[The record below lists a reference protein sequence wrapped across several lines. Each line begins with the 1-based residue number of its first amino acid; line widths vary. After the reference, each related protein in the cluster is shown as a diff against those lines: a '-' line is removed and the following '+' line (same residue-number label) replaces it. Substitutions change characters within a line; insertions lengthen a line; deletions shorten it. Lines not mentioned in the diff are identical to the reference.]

1 MDVENEEW
9 WQWWMMIYHALFR
22 HHHNHTHHNHTH
34 HTHWY
39 LHHTNQSGALSY
51 CMNDSQFLLHGFT
64 AYSWVLT
71 YFFLIIFEMT
81 YGKKLT
87 STVKMNSL
95 WGRVLYCNL
104 LSIIPMFLI
113 GYYNH
118 DYDYHHHHDSHSHS
132 HHDDDDSSIYT
143 KLSALPLMGCII
155 LLFSCVVGTLIG

>member
-1 MDVENEEW
+1 
-9 WQWWMMIYHALFR
+9 MIYHALFR

-34 HTHWY
+34 HNHTHLY
-39 LHHTNQSGALSY
+39 LHHTYQSGALSY

-81 YGKKLT
+81 YGKRLT

-104 LSIIPMFLI
+104 LSIIPMFMI

-118 DYDYHHHHDSHSHS
+118 DYDYRHHHHDSHSHS
-132 HHDDDDSSIYT
+132 HHDDDSSIYT
-143 KLSALPLMGCII
+143 KLSTLPLMGCII
-155 LLFSCVVGTLIG
+155 LLFSCIVGTLIG